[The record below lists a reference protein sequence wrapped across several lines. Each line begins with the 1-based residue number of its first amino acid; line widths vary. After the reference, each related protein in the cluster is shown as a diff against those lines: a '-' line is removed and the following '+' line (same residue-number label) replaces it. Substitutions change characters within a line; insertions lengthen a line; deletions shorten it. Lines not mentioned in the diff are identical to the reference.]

1 MASNSMTGIGHP
13 GTPEVLWPEKMDV
26 RAHALALR
34 LEQGARALARVA
46 TGPTSI
52 IAESEP
58 NDSIGTAD
66 SIALGDQAVGVVN
79 PAEGRSQLIV
89 SVAPLREL

>member
-46 TGPTSI
+46 TSPTSI

-66 SIALGDQAVGVVN
+66 SIGLGDQDVG
-79 PAEGRSQLIV
+79 S
-89 SVAPLREL
+89 